1 MGLFLGFI
9 YFVIILSCLYI
20 IVLLFSRSLV
30 NRGYNLLLARIVL
43 ALSYAIEV
51 AIVLIIKSII
61 LSPETDIISTSI
73 IAGIVGFVISY
84 GRGLD
89 LLTTSFQVGNIK
101 NALKGTLEER
111 GSLLLAVVGI
121 MLPIALAIFILF
133 LCKVFLFK

>member
-89 LLTTSFQVGNIK
+89 LLTTSFQLGNIK
-101 NALKGTLEER
+101 NAFKVTLEER

-121 MLPIALAIFILF
+121 TLPIALVILILF
-133 LCKVFLFK
+133 LCKLFVFK